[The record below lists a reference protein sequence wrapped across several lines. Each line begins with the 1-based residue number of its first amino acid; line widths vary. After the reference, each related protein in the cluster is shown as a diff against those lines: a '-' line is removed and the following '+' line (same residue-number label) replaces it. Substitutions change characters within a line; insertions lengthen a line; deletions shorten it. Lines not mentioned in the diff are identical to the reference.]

1 MTKYR
6 STCLKASIF
15 VKVSYLCRRTCTGR
29 TGSCAWAGTKTTV
42 HLPQLQESAFLPRGR
57 HTIRNISRRPSRKAL
72 DFELKLI
79 LLICLLRIK
88 RLISAVQ
95 DAGELLGKREKI

>member
-1 MTKYR
+1 MGWYEDD
-6 STCLKASIF
+6 
-15 VKVSYLCRRTCTGR
+15 
-29 TGSCAWAGTKTTV
+29 CAFAATPGN
-42 HLPQLQESAFLPRGR
+42 HFLPRGR

-95 DAGELLGKREKI
+95 DAEELLGKREKI